1 MEVPDGSSAYG
12 SGIVTAVAQATVR
25 TWVSSLALEPL
36 HDTDLAKKKKKKDDL
51 LGMVVLPAT
60 HSSINSPIKLELSL
74 KIYEN
79 HYKNNS

>member
-36 HDTDLAKKKKKKDDL
+36 HDTDLEKKKKKEKKK
-51 LGMVVLPAT
+51 MT
-60 HSSINSPIKLELSL
+60 SWEW
-74 KIYEN
+74 
-79 HYKNNS
+79 